1 MNVARLALDNSKLV
15 WLVVALVTAGGLVSV
30 LELPSNIYP
39 EVEFPRITVVADA
52 GHLSPKSMLLS
63 VTRPLEEAA
72 RAVPG
77 VRRVRS
83 KTIRGSSEVDI
94 LLEPGA
100 DVRYALQLVQ
110 AQISESKEDLPPS
123 TSILAERLT
132 PSLFPILSVNLTGGL
147 PASDLR
153 DLALYEVRPR
163 LSRIDGV
170 SRVEVLGS
178 DVREISVQADPDK
191 LQSFRLGLGDVAE
204 ALRGANV
211 IQTVGR
217 LPHEYKQFL
226 VLASGELRTLDDIRN
241 TVVTSNATGVVLV
254 KDVAKVDFGVADPAI
269 LIVGNGRPGALI
281 NVSRQIGGNI
291 LEVAAGVKSALKE
304 LRRTLPPATD
314 LTISYDLGSLV
325 RDSIE
330 NVRDA
335 ILIGGALAILVL
347 IVFLRDWRITAIA
360 ATTLPLTM
368 VATFLFMR
376 VFGATINLMS
386 MGGLAIAIGL
396 VIDDAIVVVE
406 SIHRHL
412 RANQPT
418 AVAVEGGTNELVAPV
433 VGSTLTTVVV
443 FLPLGLLQG
452 VVGQFFSALS
462 LTLATSVLISLFLA
476 IFFIPA
482 LAGGLLKPSAA
493 MVSKPEARGERVGRF
508 LTGLGFR
515 FRWVVGV
522 AAVVWA
528 VLGWYLHNHVATGF
542 LPEMDE
548 GGHVVDYWTPAG
560 TSLRETDRMVRA
572 IETVLSET
580 PEVESFS
587 RRTGSEMGLFAT
599 EQNRGDIVVKLKTRR
614 SRSAEQII
622 EDQRARLAEAVPGA
636 TIEFVQILSDVLG
649 DLEGNPEPIEVKFF
663 GDDADQISNLA
674 LQLEDRLRSVPGIVD
689 INGPRRGNP
698 ELQVSVSPLASARAG
713 LNALAV
719 SQQLERAMLGTVA
732 TQVREH
738 DRLVPVRVRLPD
750 QYRFDYD
757 WLRAFPLE
765 TAHGGVTPLSSVA
778 DLRMDEGQSELLRED
793 FKQMSVV
800 TARLERRDL
809 GSAVEEIRSLMSK
822 IDLPAG
828 CSYEIG
834 GQYESQQR
842 SFRDLVSVL
851 LISAMLVFTVM
862 VAQFKRLRPAMVIL
876 AATPL
881 AMVGALGLLWLTGLP
896 LNVSSFM
903 GLILLVGLVVK
914 NGIILVDCAHRLQE
928 EGLDLTSALRQAA
941 GVRFRPILMTTLCTL
956 FGLLPLALGVG
967 SGAELQKPLAIAVI
981 GGLTISTLVTLVF
994 IPVLYRLVSPDR
1006 SRDSLVK
1013 PVNP

>member
-1 MNVARLALDNSKLV
+1 MNVARWALDNSKLV
-15 WLVVALVTAGGLVSV
+15 WLVVTLLTVGGLVSV
-30 LELPSNIYP
+30 FELPSNIYP
-39 EVEFPRITVVADA
+39 EVEFPRITVVAGT

-83 KTIRGSSEVDI
+83 KTIRGSSEVD
-94 LLEPGA
+94 LVLQPGA

-110 AQISESKEDLPPS
+110 SQISEAKEDFPPN

-132 PSLFPILSVNLTGGL
+132 PSLFPILSVNLTGDL

-178 DVREISVQADPDK
+178 DVREVSVQADPEK
-191 LQSFRLGLGDVAE
+191 LQSFRLNLGDVVQ
-204 ALRGANV
+204 ALRNANV
-211 IQTVGR
+211 IETVGR
-217 LPHEYKQFL
+217 LPYQYKQFL
-226 VLASGELRTLDDIRN
+226 VLASGELHTLEDIRN
-241 TVVTSNATGVVLV
+241 TVVASTAGGVVLV
-254 KDVAKVDFGVADPAI
+254 KDVASVDFGTADPSI

-291 LEVAAGVKSALKE
+291 LEVAAAVKQALKD
-304 LRRTLPPATD
+304 LRRILPPAVD
-314 LTISYDLGSLV
+314 LTISYDLGRLV
-325 RDSIE
+325 RDSID

-335 ILIGGALAILVL
+335 ILIGGVLAILVL
-347 IVFLRDWRITAIA
+347 IIFLRDWRITAIA
-360 ATTLPLTM
+360 ATTLPLTI
-368 VATFLFMR
+368 VVTFLFMR

-412 RANQPT
+412 AAAQST
-418 AVAVEGGTNELVAPV
+418 VAAAEAGTNELVAPV

-452 VVGQFFSALS
+452 VVGQFFAALS
-462 LTLATSVLISLFLA
+462 QTLATSVLVSLFLA
-476 IFFIPA
+476 IFLIPS
-482 LAGGLLKPSAA
+482 LAGGLLKPVATRVSRPAA
-493 MVSKPEARGERVGRF
+493 RSERVGRF

-515 FRWVVGV
+515 FRWAVGIG
-522 AAVVWA
+522 ALGLAL
-528 VLGWYLHNHVATGF
+528 LGWLLHNHVATGF

-548 GGHVVDYWTPAG
+548 GGHVVDYWTPPG
-560 TSLRETDRMVRA
+560 TSLQETDRMVRA
-572 IETVLSET
+572 IENVLSQT

-587 RRTGSEMGLFAT
+587 RRTGAEMGLFAT
-599 EQNRGDIVVKLKTRR
+599 EQNRGDIIVKLKTNR

-663 GDDADQISNLA
+663 GDDSEQVSHLA
-674 LQLEDRLRSVPGIVD
+674 LQFERTLEGVPGVVD

-698 ELQVSVSPLASARAG
+698 ELQVAVSPLASARAG
-713 LNALAV
+713 LNAQAV
-719 SQQLERAMLGTVA
+719 SDQLEPALLGTVA
-732 TQVREH
+732 TQIREH

-750 QYRFDYD
+750 RYRFDYD
-757 WLRAFPLE
+757 WLRSYPLE
-765 TAHGGVTPLSSVA
+765 TPHGGVTPLFSVS
-778 DLRMDEGQSELLRED
+778 DLRMDEAQSELLRED

-809 GSAVEEIRSLMSK
+809 GSAVQEIRSLIDGM
-822 IDLPAG
+822 DLPAG

-842 SFRDLVSVL
+842 SFRDLASVL

-881 AMVGALGLLWLTGLP
+881 AMVGALGLLWMTGLP

-914 NGIILVDCAHRLQE
+914 NGIILIDCAHRLQGD
-928 EGLDLTSALRQAA
+928 GLDLTAALRRAA
-941 GVRFRPILMTTLCTL
+941 GIRLRPILMTTLCTL

-967 SGAELQKPLAIAVI
+967 SGAELQKPLAVAVI
-981 GGLTISTLVTLVF
+981 GGLSLSTLVTLVF
-994 IPVLYRLVSPDR
+994 IPVLYRLVSPR
-1006 SRDSLVK
+1006 STDTALS
-1013 PVNP
+1013 P